1 MLLRIVTLAFAVL
14 VLQAS
19 SAWTQPLR
27 ILFDQ
32 ANPPFMYAADN
43 KAVGIYPAIIAEAFA
58 RMGQPVTLEAL
69 PWKRALISMDDGHA
83 GVAGIYKTE
92 ERLHKYDY
100 SDSLFEETLLVV
112 TRAGSGLKYEGIES
126 LRGKMLGISR
136 GWTYGDEF
144 EAARK
149 AGVFQ
154 VEEADGDGQNLEKL
168 RAQRIDV
175 ILCVR
180 EAAFSAMA
188 GTGSRD
194 KFTIQEKPFSVTPA
208 FLAFSRQEHM
218 EQTLAEFNAALRSM
232 REDGTWDNIV
242 TSILGK

>member
-1 MLLRIVTLAFAVL
+1 MLLRIITLAVAAFL
-14 VLQAS
+14 LQAS
-19 SAWTQPLR
+19 SGWTQPLR

-32 ANPPFMYAADN
+32 ANPPFMYAADS

-58 RMGQPVTLEAL
+58 RMGQPVVMEAV
-69 PWKRALISMDDGHA
+69 PWKRALISIDDRHT
-83 GVAGIYKTE
+83 GVGGIYKTE

-100 SDSLFEETLLVV
+100 SDPLFEETLLVV
-112 TRAGSGLKYEGIES
+112 VRAGSSLKYEGIES
-126 LRGKMLGISR
+126 LRGMVLGISR

-149 AGVFQ
+149 AGVFK

-188 GTGSRD
+188 GSGTRD
-194 KFTIQEKPFSVTPA
+194 EFSVQEKFFSVNPA
-208 FLAFSRQEHM
+208 FLAFSKQSSM
-218 EQTLAEFNAALRSM
+218 DKTLEAFNEALRTM
-232 REDGTWDNIV
+232 REDGTWDTIV
-242 TSILGK
+242 TSVLGK

>member
-1 MLLRIVTLAFAVL
+1 MLLRIVTLTFVVF

-19 SAWTQPLR
+19 SGWTQPLR

-32 ANPPFMYAADN
+32 ANPPFMYAAEN

-58 RMGQPVTLEAL
+58 RMGQPVMLEAL

-92 ERLHKYDY
+92 ERLHKYSY
-100 SDSLFEETLLVV
+100 SDPLFEETLLVV
-112 TRAGSGLKYEGIES
+112 TRAGSSLKYEGIES
-126 LRGKMLGISR
+126 LRGLVLGISR

-149 AGVFQ
+149 AGVFT

-180 EAAFSAMA
+180 EAALATMA
-188 GTGSRD
+188 GTGTRD
-194 KFTIQEKPFSVTPA
+194 KFSVNEKPFSVNPA
-208 FLAFSRQEHM
+208 FLAFSKQTHM
-218 EQTLAEFNAALRSM
+218 ESTLAEFNAALRSM
-232 REDGTWDNIV
+232 REDGTWDTIV

>member
-1 MLLRIVTLAFAVL
+1 MLLRIITLAFAVF

-19 SAWTQPLR
+19 SGWTQPLR

-32 ANPPFMYAADN
+32 ANPPFMYVADGKAA
-43 KAVGIYPAIIAEAFA
+43 GIYPAIIAEAFA
-58 RMGQPVTLEAL
+58 RMGQPVVIEAV
-69 PWKRALISMDDGHA
+69 PWKRALISMDDAHA

-92 ERLHKYDY
+92 ERLQKFDY
-100 SDSLFEETLLVV
+100 SDPLFEETLLVV
-112 TRAGSGLKYEGIES
+112 ARAGSSLKYEGIES
-126 LRGKMLGISR
+126 LRGRVLGISR

-180 EAAFSAMA
+180 EAALSAMA
-188 GTGSRD
+188 GTGTRD
-194 KFTIQEKPFSVTPA
+194 KFSVQEKPFSLNPA
-208 FLAFSRQEHM
+208 FLAFSKHDHM
-218 EQTLAEFNAALRSM
+218 GKTLTEFNAALRSM
-232 REDGTWDNIV
+232 HEDGTWDNIV
-242 TSILGK
+242 ASILGK

>member
-1 MLLRIVTLAFAVL
+1 MLLRIITLAFAAFL
-14 VLQAS
+14 IQAS
-19 SAWTQPLR
+19 SGWTQPLR

-32 ANPPFMYAADN
+32 ANPPFMYAADR

-58 RMGQPVTLEAL
+58 RMGQPVVMEAV
-69 PWKRALISMDDGHA
+69 PWKRALISIDEGHA
-83 GVAGIYKTE
+83 GVGGIYKTE

-100 SDSLFEETLLVV
+100 SDPLFEETLLVV
-112 TRAGSGLKYEGIES
+112 VREGSSLKYEGIES
-126 LRGKMLGISR
+126 LRGMVLGISR

-149 AGVFQ
+149 AGVFK

-188 GTGSRD
+188 GTGTRD
-194 KFTIQEKPFSVTPA
+194 MFTVQEKPFSVNQA
-208 FLAFSRQEHM
+208 FLAFSKQTHM
-218 EQTLAEFNAALRSM
+218 DRTLAEFNEALRAM
-232 REDGTWDNIV
+232 HEDGTWDTIV
-242 TSILGK
+242 TSVLGK